1 MTRFI
6 GNISKVLA
14 GLIAIGLMAF
24 GSLTDNAHAGAKGV
38 IELYTSQGCSS
49 CPPADKL
56 AEEYSRNPDLVVL
69 TLPVTYWDYLG
80 WKDTFGQKAFTNR
93 QYAYAAKRGDRSVYT
108 PQVVVNG
115 YDHAVGSNQR
125 AINKLLKQNV
135 LPVNIDI
142 SPAGDDV
149 EITVEQKSPIN
160 SATLWMALFQKSA
173 TVSIGRGE
181 NRNRTITYTNVVKEM
196 RPLGRWTGDVM
207 KFKFAKPDLM
217 SDDVNGFAV
226 ILQTKDNRHPSK
238 ILGAAAWVNEGS

>member
-1 MTRFI
+1 MKRFI
-6 GNISKVLA
+6 GNNSTVLA
-14 GLIAIGLMAF
+14 GFLAFGLMAF
-24 GSLTDNAHAGAKGV
+24 GPSTQDAYAGAKGV

-56 AEEYSRNPDLVVL
+56 AEEYSKDPDLVVL

-80 WKDTFGQKAFTNR
+80 WKDTFAQKAFTNR

-115 YDHAVGSNQR
+115 YDHAVGSNAR

-135 LPVNIDI
+135 LPVSIDI

-149 EITVEQKSPIN
+149 EISVEQKSPIS
-160 SATLWMALFQKSA
+160 SATLWMALFKKSA

-196 RPLGRWTGDVM
+196 RPLGRWSGDAM
-207 KFKFAKPDLM
+207 TFKFAKPDLM
-217 SDDVNGFAV
+217 SEEVNGFAV
-226 ILQTKDNRHPSK
+226 ILQTKSDRRPSK
-238 ILGAAAWVNEGS
+238 ILGAAAWVSEGS